1 MQTLNLKTNDGVIK
15 FSKYCHKHE
24 SLIGEIYTYTVFY
37 AKTKLTKYQYNRL
50 KRSLKNNELEIVSDN
65 YIDNYIDM
73 KEYCI
78 ASMEQ

>member
-24 SLIGEIYTYTVFY
+24 SLIGEFIHIPFLC
-37 AKTKLTKYQYNRL
+37 KNKKLTKYHLQQI
-50 KRSLKNNELEIVSDN
+50 KAIFKNNELEIVSDN